1 MGHVISEEGMRVDPY
16 NLEATIDWPTPKIVT
31 DSRYFMGLVGY
42 YRMFVEGF
50 SKISHPITSLQI
62 KM

>member
-1 MGHVISEEGMRVDPY
+1 MRVDPY